1 MDCDTQLISPIARGG
16 VVNIPLLGGE
26 GSYTSIIL
34 VLEGGGT
41 PSFLKFKNDHFFDK
55 RSDHPLPYL
64 GLHIVRVHNV
74 CNIFASKLWRELA
87 IVALFDN
94 IAQIAVVGVH
104 FESVAKPQP
113 K

>member
-1 MDCDTQLISPIARGG
+1 MDCDTQPISPIARGG
-16 VVNIPLLGGE
+16 VINIPLLGGE

-41 PSFLKFKNDHFFDK
+41 PSFLKFKNDH
-55 RSDHPLPYL
+55 PLPYL
-64 GLHIVRVHNV
+64 GPYIVRVHNV

-104 FESVAKPQP
+104 FD
-113 K
+113 